1 MKLQFMT
8 FDITHDIG
16 AMVSS
21 DELAEIISLDRKT
34 IVPIPDMPA
43 PVCGCFPWQG
53 EVFWLV
59 DLVSLMG
66 YEALLKAGFYRSKY
80 NVLEIKIGGGL
91 KLAFLVKSI
100 GQLIGIESGEIKEGC
115 STKNFNPIL
124 AKYTKA
130 SWQSKKS
137 ETIHILD
144 FEAIASE
151 IRGNR

>member
-8 FDITHDIG
+8 FDITHDIK

-21 DELAEIISLDRKT
+21 DELVEIISLEPKT

-43 PVCGCFPWQG
+43 SVCGCFPWQG
-53 EVFWLV
+53 EVLWLV

-80 NVLEIKIGGGL
+80 NVMEIKIGGGL

-100 GQLIGIESGEIKEGC
+100 GKLIGIESAEIKEGG

-130 SWQSKKS
+130 SWKSKKS

-151 IRGNR
+151 IRENR